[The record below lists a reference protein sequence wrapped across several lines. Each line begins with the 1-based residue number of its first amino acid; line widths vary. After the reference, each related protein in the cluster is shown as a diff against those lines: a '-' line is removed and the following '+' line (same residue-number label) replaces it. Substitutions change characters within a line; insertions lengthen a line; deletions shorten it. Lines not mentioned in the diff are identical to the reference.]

1 MGRMIDGFRRPRR
14 TTGSGLRPA
23 DQHHANEV
31 VVGDHSADVHH
42 PAPHMPSSAHHS
54 QAGTPHSFTP
64 PTAVAAAEEARP
76 ETATFGNFAPQPQKP
91 AGKLAAIRAWFKHLS
106 KKQWALIIIVALLLI
121 GGGVAAFLAWHGGDK
136 PVSQVTV
143 KKTPRKVEPPKPT
156 TIASVTTG
164 IQVEPA
170 VNERPVT
177 GVMIENS
184 ELARPQSGLNQADI
198 IFEAVAEGG
207 ITRFLVLFH
216 DNLAPSIGP
225 VRSVRPYYI
234 QWAMS
239 FDAAIAHVGGS
250 PEALQDMKTWKA
262 KDLDQFAYSTFFHR
276 VPSREAPHNVYTSVA
291 ELNAIEA
298 QRSYGKAAFT
308 SLARKADTPSKAP
321 DAKSISLAISS
332 AAFNVHYDYNAT
344 TNTYLRS
351 QAGAPH
357 TVGDLGGVPA
367 QLHPNVVVAL
377 IMPKGINAD
386 HIHTTYGTIGSGQAY
401 VFQDGTMTL
410 GTWQKTS
417 NEAAL
422 TLTNAANQP
431 LTLNPGQTWFTALGD
446 AKSVTYT
453 P

>member
-1 MGRMIDGFRRPRR
+1 
-14 TTGSGLRPA
+14 
-23 DQHHANEV
+23 
-31 VVGDHSADVHH
+31 
-42 PAPHMPSSAHHS
+42 
-54 QAGTPHSFTP
+54 
-64 PTAVAAAEEARP
+64 
-76 ETATFGNFAPQPQKP
+76 
-91 AGKLAAIRAWFKHLS
+91 
-106 KKQWALIIIVALLLI
+106 
-121 GGGVAAFLAWHGGDK
+121 
-136 PVSQVTV
+136 
-143 KKTPRKVEPPKPT
+143 
-156 TIASVTTG
+156 
-164 IQVEPA
+164 
-170 VNERPVT
+170 
-177 GVMIENS
+177 MIENS
-184 ELARPQSGLNQADI
+184 ELARPQSGLDQADI

-262 KDLDQFAYSTFFHR
+262 KDLDQFAYGSFFHR

-291 ELNAIEA
+291 ELNTIET
-298 QRSYGKAAFT
+298 QRNYGKAAFT
-308 SLARKADTPSKAP
+308 SLVRKPEAPSKAP
-321 DAKSISLAISS
+321 DAKAISLAISS
-332 AAFNVHYDYNAT
+332 NAFNVHYDYNVT

-357 TVGDLGGVPA
+357 LVGDLGAAPA
-367 QLHPNVVVAL
+367 QLHPHVVVAL

-401 VFQDGTMTL
+401 VFQDGIVTI
-410 GTWQKTS
+410 GTWHKDS

-431 LTLNPGQTWFTALGD
+431 LALNPGQTWFTALGD
-446 AKSVTYT
+446 ANSVTYT